1 MKKLIAIAMALVMVL
16 ALCACAAEEE
26 SSIRKSQ
33 GENLGKP
40 IEETTA
46 VIPEETTRETTE
58 EVTEDTATV
67 ISNDPNNVFINL
79 DNHIGQPGEVTVTP
93 RQAMWDGEKLVL
105 ECFVINRTGKTVTA
119 FKMDQLI
126 VSNDTQELANGYFG
140 DIVEVEIPDG
150 EYVVHTFNFTGDAVT
165 GLNGDLSH
173 LVLNF
178 NIQYRS

>member
-1 MKKLIAIAMALVMVL
+1 MKKLIAIVVAMVMVL
-16 ALCACAAEEE
+16 ALCACGAVEE

-33 GENLGKP
+33 GENVGKV
-40 IEETTA
+40 IEETTDT
-46 VIPEETTRETTE
+46 IPEDTTRETTE
-58 EVTEDTATV
+58 EVTEDTVTV
-67 ISNDPNNVFINL
+67 IPNDPNNVFINL
-79 DNHIGQPGEVTVTP
+79 DNYIGKDGEVTVNP

-119 FKMDQLI
+119 FKMENLV

-150 EYVVHTFNFTGDAVT
+150 QYVVHTFNFTGEAIK